1 MNTMNSNDDQTIV
14 IKTYNML
21 LFLAELLFLILKVVY
36 YICED
41 IYRLIVPTKKKSVAG
56 EIVLITGA
64 GHGIGKEL
72 AIGYASLGATV
83 VCWDINEE
91 RNNET
96 MNNIKRMGRD
106 SVYAYRCNVADREE
120 VFRVAEKV
128 KKEVGDVTILVN
140 NAGAVFIKS
149 FMNQSLDEIAQVI
162 DVNVTAHY
170 WTLKAFLPNMI
181 EKNHGHVVALSS
193 IAGLFG
199 STYGTVYCPSKF
211 AVKAIM
217 EAMSEELR
225 ELSNGKCSINFTT
238 VYLTFVRTG
247 FVKKNIKIRFPR
259 LMRELQPQEAASS
272 IIDAQRRNYRNKSIP
287 SFWLPMSKIGRHL
300 PDKALECIRDFAD
313 FGLPGN

>member
-1 MNTMNSNDDQTIV
+1 MKTIM
-14 IKTYNML
+14 IQTYNML
-21 LFLAELLFLILKVVY
+21 LLLAEILFLILKVVY

-41 IYRLIVPTKKKSVAG
+41 VYRLIVPTKKKSVAG

-72 AIGYASLGATV
+72 AIGYALLGATV
-83 VCWDINEE
+83 VCWDINDDT
-91 RNNET
+91 NNET
-96 MNNIKRMGRD
+96 MSDLKKMGKE

-128 KKEVGDVTILVN
+128 KREVGDVTILVN
-140 NAGAVFIKS
+140 NAGAVFIKA
-149 FMNQSLDEIAQVI
+149 FLNQSPDEITQVEN
-162 DVNVTAHY
+162 VNLIAHY
-170 WTLKAFLPNMI
+170 WTLQAFLPNMI

-193 IAGLFG
+193 VAGLFG
-199 STYGTVYCPSKF
+199 IPYGTVYCASKS
-211 AVKAIM
+211 AVKAFM

-247 FVKKNIKIRFPR
+247 FVKKNIKTRFPR
-259 LMRELQPQEAASS
+259 LMGELLPQKAASS

-313 FGLPGN
+313 YGVYEED